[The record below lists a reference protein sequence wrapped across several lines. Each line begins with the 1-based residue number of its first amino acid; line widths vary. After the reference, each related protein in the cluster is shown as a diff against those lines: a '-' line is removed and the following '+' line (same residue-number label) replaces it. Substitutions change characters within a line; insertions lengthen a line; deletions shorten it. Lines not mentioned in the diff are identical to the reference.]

1 MMAMKLG
8 IRAELR
14 AYVLIAHKIAAC
26 TKINF
31 ITNNRLKFNIICV
44 LLNDCKMFYFLF
56 ENIIYYIYTLLIFS
70 I

>member
-8 IRAELR
+8 IHAN
-14 AYVLIAHKIAAC
+14 VLIAHKIAAC

-44 LLNDCKMFYFLF
+44 LLNYCIMFYFLF